1 MDFSGNRV
9 LVTGST
15 RGIGIETARAF
26 MERGATVVVHGRSQG
41 SVNRTITELGGG
53 VGIAADL
60 GSLTECRRLIDAS
73 TEALG
78 GLDVLVNNAGLGDSE
93 IFEASD
99 EALWQATMDINL
111 RAPFFLTQY
120 ALPALRESGGNVVM
134 VSSVS
139 GLMGHPKGVSV
150 YCTSKGGLN
159 NMTRVLALELADQV
173 RVNAIAP
180 GPIDTD
186 MLSIPARDSGDESG
200 YFDALNNRVPMSR
213 IGTVRETAN
222 GILYLASDLA
232 GYTTG
237 AILSLDGGMAAGH

>member
-1 MDFSGNRV
+1 M
-9 LVTGST
+9 T
-15 RGIGIETARAF
+15 RAWVFPGQ
-26 MERGATVVVHGRSQG
+26 GAQVVGM
-41 SVNRTITELGGG
+41 
-53 VGIAADL
+53 AADL

-73 TEALG
+73 LEALG
-78 GLDVLVNNAGLGDSE
+78 GLDVLVNNAGLGASE
-93 IFEASD
+93 TFEASD

-150 YCTSKGGLN
+150 YCTSKGVLN
-159 NMTRVLALELADQV
+159 TMTRVLALELADQV

>member
-1 MDFSGNRV
+1 MDFSGKRV

-41 SVNRTITELGGG
+41 SVDRTITELGGG
-53 VGIAADL
+53 IGIAADL
-60 GSLTECRRLIDAS
+60 ESLTECRRLIDAS
-73 TEALG
+73 IEALG

-93 IFEASD
+93 TFEASD

-173 RVNAIAP
+173 RVNAVAP

-213 IGTVRETAN
+213 IGTVREMAN
-222 GILYLASDLA
+222 SILYLASDLA

>member
-1 MDFSGNRV
+1 MDFSGKRV

-41 SVNRTITELGGG
+41 SVDRTITEIGGG
-53 VGIAADL
+53 IGIAADL
-60 GSLTECRRLIDAS
+60 ESLTECRRLIDAS
-73 TEALG
+73 IEALG

-93 IFEASD
+93 TFEASD

-173 RVNAIAP
+173 RVNAVAP

-213 IGTVRETAN
+213 IGTVREMAN

>member
-1 MDFSGNRV
+1 MGFSGKRV

-41 SVNRTITELGGG
+41 SVDRTVAELGGG
-53 VGIAADL
+53 IGLAADL

-73 TEALG
+73 VEALG
-78 GLDVLVNNAGLGDSE
+78 GLDVLVNNAGLGDGE
-93 IFEASD
+93 TFVDSD

-139 GLMGHPKGVSV
+139 GLMGHPEGVSV

-186 MLSIPARDSGDESG
+186 MHRIPARESGDESG
-200 YFDALNNRVPMSR
+200 YFDAIDNAVPMGR
-213 IGTVRETAN
+213 IGAVREMAN

>member
-1 MDFSGNRV
+1 MDFSGKRV

-41 SVNRTITELGGG
+41 SVDRTVAELGGG
-53 VGIAADL
+53 IGLAADL

-73 TEALG
+73 VEALG
-78 GLDVLVNNAGLGDSE
+78 GLDVLVNNAGLGDGE
-93 IFEASD
+93 TFVDSD

-139 GLMGHPKGVSV
+139 GLMGHPEGVSV

-186 MLSIPARDSGDESG
+186 MHRIPARESGDESG
-200 YFDALNNRVPMSR
+200 SFDAIDNAVPMGR
-213 IGTVRETAN
+213 IGAVREMAN

>member
-1 MDFSGNRV
+1 
-9 LVTGST
+9 
-15 RGIGIETARAF
+15 
-26 MERGATVVVHGRSQG
+26 
-41 SVNRTITELGGG
+41 
-53 VGIAADL
+53 
-60 GSLTECRRLIDAS
+60 
-73 TEALG
+73 
-78 GLDVLVNNAGLGDSE
+78 
-93 IFEASD
+93 
-99 EALWQATMDINL
+99 
-111 RAPFFLTQY
+111 
-120 ALPALRESGGNVVM
+120 
-134 VSSVS
+134 
-139 GLMGHPKGVSV
+139 
-150 YCTSKGGLN
+150 
-159 NMTRVLALELADQV
+159 MTRVLALELAYQV